1 MKAPISLQSRLIQHA
16 MFSSILAGFLAWLLL
31 LGISSYQAIDL
42 HDDLMEEISEL
53 LLGDVN
59 QAKMRRSMK
68 SVSSLIFNMPYY

>member
-53 LLGDVN
+53 LLE
-59 QAKMRRSMK
+59 M
-68 SVSSLIFNMPYY
+68 